1 MHLPLIKMRTAHR
14 KHIYVF
20 FLCSRHQHP
29 RRSTDGLSLSSTT
42 WMNIFGQIPSKGET
56 WGERTMDF
64 QHFNC
69 PPSSQYLPCVPTLIH
84 AGVVANFA
92 PQRVL
97 FGVRRAE
104 LFSLAS
110 VERRATIISHR
121 QKRKVR
127 HSRTLYEAWR
137 FVYTRP
143 HLPRQKVSPHR
154 PTPPS
159 TAPVPLFV

>member
-1 MHLPLIKMRTAHR
+1 
-14 KHIYVF
+14 
-20 FLCSRHQHP
+20 
-29 RRSTDGLSLSSTT
+29 
-42 WMNIFGQIPSKGET
+42 
-56 WGERTMDF
+56 MDF

-127 HSRTLYEAWR
+127 RSRTLYEA
-137 FVYTRP
+137 
-143 HLPRQKVSPHR
+143 
-154 PTPPS
+154 
-159 TAPVPLFV
+159 